1 MAEKGEQSEQIWELP
16 QALPVER
23 QKAVCWLVKNIDI
36 ADRLSEDGKMT
47 SEEIEELTQRALD
60 TKDDIML
67 ALVKYKQAKDRY
79 ETENKEQEI

>member
-1 MAEKGEQSEQIWELP
+1 
-16 QALPVER
+16 
-23 QKAVCWLVKNIDI
+23 
-36 ADRLSEDGKMT
+36 MT

-60 TKDDIML
+60 IKDDIML

>member
-1 MAEKGEQSEQIWELP
+1 MAEKGEQSEQIWELL

-23 QKAVCWLVKNIDI
+23 Q
-36 ADRLSEDGKMT
+36 
-47 SEEIEELTQRALD
+47 ALD
-60 TKDDIML
+60 IKDDIML

>member
-1 MAEKGEQSEQIWELP
+1 MAEKGEQSEQIWELL

-36 ADRLSEDGKMT
+36 ADRLSEGGKMT

-60 TKDDIML
+60 IKDDIML
-67 ALVKYKQAKDRY
+67 ALEKYKQAKDRY